1 MENENIFYINSN
13 FDRYSEIDF
22 FIFTTDKRENI
33 YVNRSSVNYQ
43 YILPNEISSYYS
55 PSNLLLIEIDGKNLY
70 NQSTLL
76 IYEKEIKE
84 NHPELIDYNILS
96 NEIKILTN
104 GQILNPSY
112 KIKVDLRNLDSQINP
127 NSIKIVSIEN
137 GELNILNGMKLGDFV
152 VFDVDKLNSYF
163 IISNSDDYIDEV
175 NPLKFGINSCYPN
188 PFNPIVNIDYSI
200 EQNSEVIVSIYDI
213 RGNRV
218 NILDK
223 GYKFSGENHV
233 SWNGRDFNGEIVSSG
248 VYFVEIKNS
257 SFKDV
262 KKITL
267 LK

>member
-1 MENENIFYINSN
+1 M
-13 FDRYSEIDF
+13 
-22 FIFTTDKRENI
+22 K
-33 YVNRSSVNYQ
+33 
-43 YILPNEISSYYS
+43 
-55 PSNLLLIEIDGKNLY
+55 
-70 NQSTLL
+70 
-76 IYEKEIKE
+76 
-84 NHPELIDYNILS
+84 
-96 NEIKILTN
+96 TN
-104 GQILNPSY
+104 GTFKSLTLS
-112 KIKVDLRNLDSQINP
+112 KVLTKSITEVPIPVPMFNLRNLDSQINP
-127 NSIKIVSIEN
+127 NSIKIVSVEN
-137 GELNILNGMKLGDFV
+137 GDLNILNGMKLGDFM

-163 IISNSDDYIDEV
+163 IINNSDDYIHEV

-233 SWNGRDFNGEIVSSG
+233 SWNGTDFNGEIVSSG